1 MNTLDELIQ
10 EYQQSIAVMKTQDIP
25 GADLIVGNLVY
36 HLNKLLDMRNDW
48 NSFTEET
55 ATLTKQVDRNTQ
67 EVISYERE
75 LGQ

>member
-1 MNTLDELIQ
+1 MNTLDKLIQ
-10 EYQQSIAVMKTQDIP
+10 EYRQSIAVMKTQDVS
-25 GADLIVGNLVY
+25 GADLIVENLVY

-48 NSFTEET
+48 NGFTEET
-55 ATLTKQVDRNTQ
+55 TTLTKQVDRNTQ

>member
-1 MNTLDELIQ
+1 MNTLDKLIQ
-10 EYQQSIAVMKTQDIP
+10 EYRQSIAVMKTQYVP
-25 GADLIVGNLVY
+25 GADLIVENLVY

-48 NSFTEET
+48 NGFTEET
-55 ATLTKQVDRNTQ
+55 TTLTKQVDRNTQ

>member
-1 MNTLDELIQ
+1 MNTLDKLIQ
-10 EYQQSIAVMKTQDIP
+10 EYRQSIAVMKTQDVL
-25 GADLIVGNLVY
+25 GADLIVENLVY

-48 NSFTEET
+48 NGFTEET
-55 ATLTKQVDRNTQ
+55 TTLTKQVDRNTQ